1 MVEVTLPTMKESETV
16 VSTLKEEGEKGKDWH
31 IRLTSSSPES
41 TQLIIENLNKC
52 IVRQLDISYTQL
64 DSKCVSMLSEA
75 LKENTSMQQLY
86 IRSSPITDGIKKF
99 SDALVINTTLEVL
112 WLDNVTNITDEDTN
126 HLSNMLTSN
135 KSLKVLRLI
144 NCNITDNGVRYICE
158 GLTKN
163 QTLTTLN
170 IRGNPKITSDSTS
183 TIAELLNK
191 TTSLTTL
198 NLLHTSLNDDDIKT
212 ICTALAEN
220 TTVEKLELSKQHEK
234 YCKDL
239 DSRLVFL

>member
-1 MVEVTLPTMKESETV
+1 
-16 VSTLKEEGEKGKDWH
+16 
-31 IRLTSSSPES
+31 
-41 TQLIIENLNKC
+41 
-52 IVRQLDISYTQL
+52 
-64 DSKCVSMLSEA
+64 MLSEA

-86 IRSSPITDGIKKF
+86 IHSSPITDGIKQI
-99 SDALVINTTLEVL
+99 SDALVSNTTLEVL
-112 WLDNVTNITDEDTN
+112 WLDNFTDITDDDMN
-126 HLSNMLTSN
+126 HLSNMLTHN